1 MCISVLLCLED
12 TVSWYSPL
20 PQALIIFLSPLL
32 PDCWGESIGEAISFM
47 TEYCEVSHSL
57 YTSMVSLWISY
68 HVQEASLMTA
78 EQDTDLLVYQNVRGH
93 IVAMFF
99 WRSNR
104 TWFFPRSHGLFSLRL
119 LATLTVLGMVSV
131 SRGGRGKCEQRSV
144 GYSHRIYATITTLAY
159 LTGL

>member
-1 MCISVLLCLED
+1 
-12 TVSWYSPL
+12 
-20 PQALIIFLSPLL
+20 
-32 PDCWGESIGEAISFM
+32 
-47 TEYCEVSHSL
+47 
-57 YTSMVSLWISY
+57 
-68 HVQEASLMTA
+68 MTA
-78 EQDTDLLVYQNVRGH
+78 EQDTDLLVYQNVRGV

-119 LATLTVLGMVSV
+119 LATLAVLGMVSV

-159 LTGL
+159 LTGLLPLDVWSWVSDFLCPLVVCRIPAP